1 MNLVKLAMYETDYW
15 HLLRECYGSEDQL
28 MLEEEQR
35 FPYADREAVQIGTEV
50 FLSVAE
56 ASYRTGIS
64 KATIMQSL
72 GIGKK
77 FQGRGTKTL
86 KL

>member
-1 MNLVKLAMYETDYW
+1 MNLVKLAMYETDYR
-15 HLLRECYGSEDQL
+15 HLQRECYGSEDQL
-28 MLEEEQR
+28 MLEEQQG
-35 FPYADREAVQIGTEV
+35 FPYADREAVQIGNQV

-56 ASYRTGIS
+56 ASHKTGIS

-72 GIGKK
+72 GIGEK